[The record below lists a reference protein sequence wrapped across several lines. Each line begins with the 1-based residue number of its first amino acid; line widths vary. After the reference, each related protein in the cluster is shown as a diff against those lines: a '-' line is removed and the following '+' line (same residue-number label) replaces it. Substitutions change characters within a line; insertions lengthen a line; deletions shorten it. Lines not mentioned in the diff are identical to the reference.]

1 MKTLR
6 LAAILAATLAAT
18 ACSGESPTAPAPADT
33 PAHQSSV
40 MGTGAKEP
48 VPPPPG
54 STEP

>member
-6 LAAILAATLAAT
+6 LAAILATTLAAG

-48 VPPPPG
+48 VTPPPG